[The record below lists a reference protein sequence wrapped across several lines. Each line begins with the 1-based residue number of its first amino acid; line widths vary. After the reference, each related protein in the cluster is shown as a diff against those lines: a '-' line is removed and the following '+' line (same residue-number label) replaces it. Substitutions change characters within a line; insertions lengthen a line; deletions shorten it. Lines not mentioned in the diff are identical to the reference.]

1 MRIDPLVEKRTHP
14 SCRSFFSGW
23 ILGRGKM
30 HFYQFHIGD
39 YKSHTHHLSLI
50 EDLAFRRLLDHYYLH
65 EAPIKQRDIA
75 RQIGMKDNEQE
86 VLTVLNEFFIST
98 DQGFI
103 NPRADEEI
111 AKYRKFSEDGK
122 KGAAKRWHKGSNGEA
137 YSPPI
142 ATPIATNNQEPIT
155 NNHSIDESPTKQRT
169 KGSRLSTDF
178 ELPDSWT
185 EFCQTE
191 RPDLNPK
198 KVFDSFKDYW
208 VAKAGASGVKLDWQ
222 ATWRNW
228 VRNQNIAKP
237 LFNKADVVHQ
247 TVPSSS
253 QRDPALVK
261 LDEDRLKTAP
271 PNPEVLAKIR
281 AVLGKTA

>member
-1 MRIDPLVEKRTHP
+1 MSQLKREQTP
-14 SCRSFFSGW
+14 PAEVSFSGSS
-23 ILGRGKM
+23 LGLNM

-122 KGAAKRWHKGSNGEA
+122 KGAAKRWHKGTNGEA

-198 KVFDSFKDYW
+198 KVFESFKDYW
-208 VAKAGASGVKLDWQ
+208 VAKAGAAGVKLDWQ

-253 QRDPALVK
+253 FRDPALVK

-271 PNPEVLAKIR
+271 PNPEVLARMR
-281 AVLGKTA
+281 ALLGRQA

>member
-1 MRIDPLVEKRTHP
+1 
-14 SCRSFFSGW
+14 
-23 ILGRGKM
+23 
-30 HFYQFHIGD
+30 
-39 YKSHTHHLSLI
+39 
-50 EDLAFRRLLDHYYLH
+50 
-65 EAPIKQRDIA
+65 
-75 RQIGMKDNEQE
+75 MKDNEQE

-122 KGAAKRWHKGSNGEA
+122 KGAAKRWHKGTNGEA
-137 YSPPI
+137 NSPPI

-155 NNHSIDESPTKQRT
+155 NNHNIDEPPTKQRT

-191 RPDLNPK
+191 RPDLNPQ

-208 VAKAGASGVKLDWQ
+208 VAKAGAAGVKLDWQ

-237 LFNKADVVHQ
+237 LFNKADIVHQ

-271 PNPEVLAKIR
+271 PNPEVLARIR